1 MKRLFLIGAGALSL
15 GAAVAA
21 VSPARPAVAQ
31 TVTKAPFACDGRA
44 PNICNFRIYYA
55 RGSREVFLP
64 AGMKQQIP
72 DVRIGVDK
80 YCVTLNKKPVPSCT
94 RKLINAKSNS

>member
-21 VSPARPAVAQ
+21 VSPARPALAQ
-31 TVTKAPFACDGRA
+31 PAPKAPFGCDARA

-72 DVRIGVDK
+72 GVRIGTDT